1 MSALGDPLGMSGGKR
16 SDQDGCKLQPVV
28 MSSRN
33 DTMAD
38 ADQSIIDEP
47 RRTEVEVE
55 KMERYCS
62 YINVCVLQ

>member
-1 MSALGDPLGMSGGKR
+1 MSGGKS
-16 SDQDGCKLQPVV
+16 SDQDGCKLEPVV

-33 DTMAD
+33 DSMAD
-38 ADQSIIDEP
+38 SDLSIIDEP

-62 YINVCVLQ
+62 FINVRVLQ